1 MEVYLLD
8 SDYNAIAVIDN
19 YKSLI
24 WTSRY
29 NSPGDFELYVPSSK
43 DILNLIEEASYIQRD
58 DIPDDLMLIEKI
70 QITKDKEN
78 GTYIIA
84 SGRNLLSYLSR
95 RIVTEYA
102 EFTNEKASDIIVS
115 LIKTNFL
122 PIPDQSED
130 GIEIAKPRYCKGFD
144 IDKRLSNKGET
155 ITAQY
160 KGENVLD
167 KVMEICQANKFGMKI
182 RFDREAY
189 ENHRSYI
196 LFELYKREKVDYTF
210 SEENENIQ
218 NITCTTDYTNWKNCA
233 IVFGEGEG
241 RTQWVREA
249 FRMQK
254 LEPLYTGFFRREIY
268 VDASNTSAPNIT
280 NGHDIY
286 EQCLINKGSEELHK
300 SEIMNI
306 KTFQGTVIAKK
317 EDFRNEYD
325 VGNIVEV
332 EDIDSGLWGEVTI
345 TEATECWDDS
355 GYTITLTL
363 DDQKI
368 YNSATIF

>member
-1 MEVYLLD
+1 MEVYLLN
-8 SDYNAIAVIDN
+8 SSYQPTAVIDN

-29 NSPGDFELYVPSSK
+29 NTPGDFELYVHANK
-43 DILNLIEEASYIQRD
+43 DILNLIESASFLQRD
-58 DIPDDLMLIEKI
+58 DIPEDLMLIEKI

-95 RIVTEYA
+95 RIVKEYA
-102 EFTNEKASDIIVS
+102 DFTNEKASDIIVS

-122 PIPDQSED
+122 PISDLED
-130 GIEIAKPRYCKGFD
+130 GIAIAKLRYCKGFD
-144 IDKRLSNKGET
+144 IDKRLSNTGET

-189 ENHRSYI
+189 ENNRSYI
-196 LFELYKREKVDYTF
+196 LFELYKRKKVDYTF

-254 LEPLYTGFFRREIY
+254 LESLYTGFFRREIY
-268 VDASNTSAPNIT
+268 VDASNTSAPNTT
-280 NGHDIY
+280 NGQDFY
-286 EQCLINKGSEELHK
+286 EKCLINKGSEELHK

-317 EDFRNEYD
+317 DDFRNEYD

-363 DDQKI
+363 DDQNI
-368 YNSATIF
+368 YNSGTFL

>member
-43 DILNLIEEASYIQRD
+43 DVLKLIEESSYIQRD
-58 DIPDDLMLIEKI
+58 DVPGDLMIIEKVQI
-70 QITKDKEN
+70 QKDREN

-84 SGRNLLSYLSR
+84 SGRNLLSYLAR
-95 RIVTEYA
+95 RIVKTHS
-102 EFTNEKASDIIVS
+102 EFTNEKSSDVIVGII
-115 LIKTNFL
+115 KDNFL
-122 PIPDQSED
+122 PVANVED
-130 GIEIAKPRYCKGFD
+130 GVIYQSPRYCKGFD
-144 IDKRLSNKGET
+144 INKALSNKGET
-155 ITAQY
+155 ISVQY

-167 KVMEICQANKFGMKI
+167 KVTEICQANKWGMKI
-182 RFDREAY
+182 WFDREAY
-189 ENHRSYI
+189 ESHNSYI

-210 SEENENIQ
+210 SEENENLQ
-218 NITCTTDYTNWKNCA
+218 NLTYTTDYTNWKNCA
-233 IVFGEGEG
+233 IVYGEGEG
-241 RTQWVREA
+241 GTQWVREA
-249 FRMQK
+249 FRFQK
-254 LEPLYTGFFRREIY
+254 LEPLYTGLYRREIY
-268 VDASNTSAPNIT
+268 VDASNTSAPNIA

-286 EQCLINKGSEELHK
+286 EQCLINRGSEELHK
-300 SEIMNI
+300 AEIMNI

-363 DDQKI
+363 DDQNI

>member
-8 SDYNAIAVIDN
+8 GSYQPVGVIDN

-29 NSPGDFELYVPSSK
+29 NSPGDFELYIPASK
-43 DILNLIEEASYIQRD
+43 KLLELLDTAIYVQRD
-58 DIPDDLMLIEKI
+58 DVPTDLMLIEKI

-102 EFTNEKASDIIVS
+102 EFTNEKASDIIIS

-122 PIPDQSED
+122 PIPVLED
-130 GIEIAKPRYCKGFD
+130 STANPRYCKGFD
-144 IDKRLSNKGET
+144 IDKRLSNTGET
-155 ITAQY
+155 MTAQY

-167 KVMEICQANKFGMKI
+167 KIMEICQANKFGMKI

-189 ENHRSYI
+189 DNNRSYI
-196 LFELYKREKVDYTF
+196 LFSLYKREKVDYTF
-210 SEENENIQ
+210 SEGNENIQ

-233 IVFGEGEG
+233 VVFGEGEG

-249 FRMQK
+249 FRLQK
-254 LEPLYTGFFRREIY
+254 LKPLYTGFYRREIC
-268 VDASNTSAPNIT
+268 VDASNTSAPNTT
-280 NGHDIY
+280 NGQDIY
-286 EQCLINKGSEELHK
+286 EKCLINKGSEELHK

-306 KTFQGTVIAKK
+306 KTFQGTIIAKK

-368 YNSATIF
+368 YNSATIL

>member
-24 WTSRY
+24 WSSKY
-29 NSPGDFELYVPSSK
+29 NSPGDFELYIPANR
-43 DILNLIEEASYIQRD
+43 DILQELEKASYIQRD
-58 DIPDDLMLIEKI
+58 DIPEDLMLIEKI

-102 EFTNEKASDIIVS
+102 EFTNEKASDVIVGII
-115 LIKTNFL
+115 KDNFL
-122 PIPDQSED
+122 PVANVED
-130 GIEIAKPRYCKGFD
+130 GVIYQSPRYCKGFD
-144 IDKRLSNKGET
+144 IDKRLSNTGET
-155 ITAQY
+155 MTAQY

-167 KVMEICQANKFGMKI
+167 KIMEICQANKFGMKI

-189 ENHRSYI
+189 ENNRSYI

-249 FRMQK
+249 FRFQK
-254 LEPLYTGFFRREIY
+254 LEPLYTGLFRREIY
-268 VDASNTSAPNIT
+268 VDASNTSAPNVT

-286 EQCLINKGSEELHK
+286 EQCLINRGSEELHK
-300 SEIMNI
+300 AEIMNI

-363 DDQKI
+363 DDQNI

>member
-8 SDYNAIAVIDN
+8 SEYNAISVIDN

-24 WTSRY
+24 WSSKY
-29 NSPGDFELYVPSSK
+29 NSPGDFELYIPANR
-43 DILNLIEEASYIQRD
+43 DILQELEKASYIQRD

-122 PIPDQSED
+122 PIPILADST
-130 GIEIAKPRYCKGFD
+130 ANPRYCKGFD
-144 IDKRLSNKGET
+144 IDKQLSNMGET

-167 KVMEICQANKFGMKI
+167 KIMEICQANKFGMKI

-189 ENHRSYI
+189 ENNRSYI

-233 IVFGEGEG
+233 IVFGKGEG

-249 FRMQK
+249 FRLQK
-254 LEPLYTGFFRREIY
+254 LKPLYTGFYRREIY
-268 VDASNTSAPNIT
+268 VDASNTSAPNTT
-280 NGHDIY
+280 NNQDIY
-286 EQCLINKGSEELHK
+286 EKCLINKGSEELHK

-332 EDIDSGLWGEVTI
+332 EDIDSGLWGEVTV
-345 TEATECWDDS
+345 TEAVECWDDS
-355 GYTITLTL
+355 GYTITITL

-368 YNSATIF
+368 YNSATIL